1 MKRQGSKV
9 EGRSKEYHSI
19 TTSVLTKFC
28 AAAPPMINFV
38 HFTNC
43 RLAVYHSGDEA
54 NDEKDGDGLCR
65 RDVLVNADEG
75 VIAAILEPNTQ
86 DIAPHLLGSPGITID
101 KVDCGGNILSP
112 GFIDAQI
119 NGYLGVDF
127 SDAATITADRV
138 KMVAKRI
145 VSTGVTSFSP
155 TLISCSSE
163 EYAHILPII
172 GPLCCGGGK
181 GDEPNNI
188 NNNNNKYGTD
198 ENDYV
203 AANILGLHLEGP
215 FFAPSKAG
223 AHPKQHIRDP
233 IEGMESVEETYG
245 SANLR
250 EDYGVA
256 TVTLAPERDGAME
269 IIRTLSKQGIVVSM
283 GHTDA
288 TLGDGQKAM
297 DNGVTLITH
306 MFNAMK
312 PFHHREPAL
321 LGLVAE
327 QSGGGM
333 DHENTSNNEELY
345 FSLISDGIHAHP
357 TAVRLAH
364 SLCPDRAI
372 LITDAMSAMGLGD
385 GEHSLGDTRV
395 LVKGMR
401 ATVAGTDT
409 LAGSVASMDVCIRS
423 YRTYTQCST
432 EQALKAATLHP
443 AKVLGIHEKK
453 GRLKVGADA
462 DLVLLDDALNV
473 LKTWVG
479 GRDAESTWV
488 Y

>member
-1 MKRQGSKV
+1 M
-9 EGRSKEYHSI
+9 
-19 TTSVLTKFC
+19 T
-28 AAAPPMINFV
+28 NFV

-43 RLAVYHSGDEA
+43 RLAVLHCSASAGD
-54 NDEKDGDGLCR
+54 NDKDGDGLCR

-75 VIAAILEPNTQ
+75 IIAAILEPNAQ
-86 DIAPHLLGSPGITID
+86 DIAPHLLGSSSDEGESNYQKDHTIE
-101 KVDCGGNILSP
+101 KVDCDGNILSP
-112 GFIDAQI
+112 GFIDMQI

-138 KMVAKRI
+138 KMVARRI

-155 TLISCSSE
+155 TLISCSPQ
-163 EYAHILPII
+163 EYARILPIL
-172 GPLCCGGGK
+172 GPLCCGGGR
-181 GDEPNNI
+181 GNES
-188 NNNNNKYGTD
+188 NNNKKNNTV
-198 ENDYV
+198 ENEYV

-233 IEGMESVEETYG
+233 VEGMKSVEETYG

-250 EDYGVA
+250 KDFGVA
-256 TVTLAPERDGAME
+256 TVTLAPERNGAVE
-269 IIRTLSKQGIVVSM
+269 IIRTLSKHGIVVSM

-297 DNGVTLITH
+297 GNGATLITH
-306 MFNAMK
+306 MFNAMQ

-333 DHENTSNNEELY
+333 VNENTSGMKELY
-345 FSLISDGIHAHP
+345 FSIIADGIHAHP

-395 LVKGMR
+395 MVKGMK

-423 YRTYTQCST
+423 YRKYTQCST
-432 EQALKAATLHP
+432 GQALESATLHP
-443 AKVLGIHEKK
+443 AKVLGIHDKK
-453 GRLKVGADA
+453 GRIKVGADA
-462 DLVLLDDALNV
+462 DLVLLDDDLNV
-473 LKTWVG
+473 MKTWVG
-479 GRDAESTWV
+479 GRDAGSA
-488 Y
+488 

>member
-1 MKRQGSKV
+1 M
-9 EGRSKEYHSI
+9 
-19 TTSVLTKFC
+19 TS
-28 AAAPPMINFV
+28 FV
-38 HFTNC
+38 HFTDC
-43 RLAVYHSGDEA
+43 RLAVYHSGDEP
-54 NDEKDGDGLCR
+54 NNEKDGDGLCR

-75 VIAAILEPNTQ
+75 VIAAILEPNNQ
-86 DIAPHLLGSPGITID
+86 DIAPHLLGSHHTID
-101 KVDCGGNILSP
+101 QVDCGGNILSP
-112 GFIDAQI
+112 GFIDMQI

-172 GPLCCGGGK
+172 GPLCGGGGK
-181 GDEPNNI
+181 GDESNNIII
-188 NNNNNKYGTD
+188 NNNNNNKKKNGTD

-256 TVTLAPERDGAME
+256 TVTLAPERDGAIE

-297 DNGVTLITH
+297 DNGATLITH

-321 LGLVAE
+321 LGLLVAE
-327 QSGGGM
+327 QSRGGM
-333 DHENTSNNEELY
+333 DLENTSNNEELY
-345 FSLISDGIHAHP
+345 FSIISDGIHADP

-473 LKTWVG
+473 LNTWVG
-479 GRDAESTWV
+479 GRDAESLDLKSICNGIF
-488 Y
+488 

>member
-1 MKRQGSKV
+1 M
-9 EGRSKEYHSI
+9 
-19 TTSVLTKFC
+19 TK
-28 AAAPPMINFV
+28 FV

-43 RLAVYHSGDEA
+43 RLAVLDCSEDEIV
-54 NDEKDGDGLCR
+54 KDSDGLCR
-65 RDVLVNADEG
+65 MDVLVNVDEG
-75 VIAAILEPNTQ
+75 IIAAVLGPNTQ
-86 DIAPHLLGSPGITID
+86 TIAPHRLESNNNNNNNNVHPHTID
-101 KVDCGGNILSP
+101 KVDCDGNILSP
-112 GFIDAQI
+112 GFIDIQI

-127 SDAATITADRV
+127 SDASTITAERV

-145 VSTGVTSFSP
+145 VATGVTSFSP

-172 GPLCCGGGK
+172 GPLCGGGGK
-181 GDEPNNI
+181 GDESNNIII
-188 NNNNNKYGTD
+188 NNNNNKKKNGTD

-233 IEGMESVEETYG
+233 VEGMESVEETYG

-256 TVTLAPERDGAME
+256 TVTLAPERDGAIE

-297 DNGVTLITH
+297 DNGATLITH

-321 LGLVAE
+321 LGLLVAE
-327 QSGGGM
+327 QSRGGM
-333 DHENTSNNEELY
+333 DLENTSNNEELY
-345 FSLISDGIHAHP
+345 FSIISDGIHADP

-364 SLCPDRAI
+364 SFCPDRAI

-473 LKTWVG
+473 LNTWVG
-479 GRDAESTWV
+479 GRDAEST
-488 Y
+488 

>member
-1 MKRQGSKV
+1 M
-9 EGRSKEYHSI
+9 
-19 TTSVLTKFC
+19 T
-28 AAAPPMINFV
+28 NFV

-43 RLAVYHSGDEA
+43 RLAVLHSGDEG
-54 NDEKDGDGLCR
+54 NNSKDGDGLCR
-65 RDVLVNADEG
+65 KDVLVNADEG
-75 VIAAILEPNTQ
+75 IIVAILEPNTQ
-86 DIAPHLLGSPGITID
+86 DIAPHLPLVSSDEEDNVKSDHAIDNRLTID
-101 KVDCGGNILSP
+101 CDGGILSP
-112 GFIDAQI
+112 GFIDIQI

-127 SDAATITADRV
+127 SDASTITADRV

-145 VSTGVTSFSP
+145 VATGVTSFSP

-163 EYAHILPII
+163 EYAHILPIL
-172 GPLCCGGGK
+172 GPLCGGR
-181 GDEPNNI
+181 GDES
-188 NNNNNKYGTD
+188 NKKKKSAV
-198 ENDYV
+198 ENDSV

-233 IEGMESVEETYG
+233 LEEIKSVEETYG

-250 EDYGVA
+250 EEFGVA
-256 TVTLAPERDGAME
+256 TVTLAPERTGAVE

-283 GHTDA
+283 GHTEA
-288 TLGDGQKAM
+288 TLKDGQKALA
-297 DNGVTLITH
+297 NGATLITH

-327 QSGGGM
+327 ESGGGM
-333 DHENTSNNEELY
+333 GRHENTSGIEELY
-345 FSLISDGIHAHP
+345 FSIISDGIHAHP

-395 LVKGMR
+395 MVKGMK

-409 LAGSVASMDVCIRS
+409 LAGSVASMDICIRS
-423 YRTYTQCST
+423 YRKYTQCLI

-443 AKVLGIHEKK
+443 AKVLGIHDRK
-453 GRLKVGADA
+453 GRIKVGADA
-462 DLVLLDDALNV
+462 DLVLLDDTLNV
-473 LKTWVG
+473 MKTWVG
-479 GRDAESTWV
+479 GRDATGNLTTEKCNGDFF
-488 Y
+488 

>member
-1 MKRQGSKV
+1 MNERSKV
-9 EGRSKEYHSI
+9 DRRNTKGYYQLCAHH
-19 TTSVLTKFC
+19 VLCIC
-28 AAAPPMINFV
+28 AASPLMTNFV

-43 RLAVYHSGDEA
+43 RLAVYHSGDETN
-54 NDEKDGDGLCR
+54 NDKDGDGLCR

-75 VIAAILEPNTQ
+75 IIAAILEPNTQ
-86 DIAPHLLGSPGITID
+86 DIAPHLLGSHHITID

-112 GFIDAQI
+112 GFIDIQI

-181 GDEPNNI
+181 GDESNNI
-188 NNNNNKYGTD
+188 NNNNNKKNGTD

-233 IEGMESVEETYG
+233 VEGMNSVEETYG

-269 IIRTLSKQGIVVSM
+269 ITG
-283 GHTDA
+283 
-288 TLGDGQKAM
+288 
-297 DNGVTLITH
+297 
-306 MFNAMK
+306 
-312 PFHHREPAL
+312 
-321 LGLVAE
+321 
-327 QSGGGM
+327 
-333 DHENTSNNEELY
+333 
-345 FSLISDGIHAHP
+345 
-357 TAVRLAH
+357 
-364 SLCPDRAI
+364 RA
-372 LITDAMSAMGLGD
+372 A
-385 GEHSLGDTRV
+385 
-395 LVKGMR
+395 
-401 ATVAGTDT
+401 
-409 LAGSVASMDVCIRS
+409 
-423 YRTYTQCST
+423 
-432 EQALKAATLHP
+432 
-443 AKVLGIHEKK
+443 
-453 GRLKVGADA
+453 
-462 DLVLLDDALNV
+462 
-473 LKTWVG
+473 
-479 GRDAESTWV
+479 
-488 Y
+488 